1 MFQLLSRYTQDIGLF
16 YLKELFAKQHFC
28 DEVELNKIKQR
39 TWRIKLNKLGV
50 TANMDRKVTVTKTA
64 TRTPPSIAAA
74 AMVTTRT
81 AYIIAP
87 VTVRGPESLF
97 KS

>member
-1 MFQLLSRYTQDIGLF
+1 M
-16 YLKELFAKQHFC
+16 
-28 DEVELNKIKQR
+28 
-39 TWRIKLNKLGV
+39 NKLGV

-74 AMVTTRT
+74 AMITTRT